1 MQINSFFWR
10 LVLGCTSAVA
20 LCVAGL
26 YWLWLQQLSVTELS
40 ALVACVL
47 AGLWWWIY
55 QLIQP
60 IQKVNAAITDGIL
73 ALKDNDFSISIHDK
87 GYRETT
93 HVVTAYNQ
101 LTEVLRQ
108 ERLTIN
114 QRELLLEKVIQSA
127 PMALVLTN
135 GKHVVYSN
143 VSSRELFAVKGK
155 LEGLDFDALCDALP
169 PELKNVTNLQQ
180 EGLVSFSDGDL
191 SVVYQFQFQEFR
203 LHGRGHFLYLYQ
215 NLSRVMSRKEIEL
228 WKQLIRLIS
237 HEINNSLAPIQS
249 LTHSAKSILQQP
261 EHLPMLEG
269 ILDTISNRSEH
280 LHTFIEQYIQ
290 YAKLPAPEKTA
301 VVLQDFHQKLHTLLG
316 VQSVL
321 DCATKT
327 ALFDETQIEQ
337 VMLNLVKNAKESGS
351 DIADVGFEI
360 RQTANQLSFVVYDR
374 GNGMT
379 ETQLSQALLPFYTT
393 KPKGTGIGLTLC
405 NEIIAAHDGRLRLY
419 NRDHG
424 GLCVSFV
431 LSI

>member
-1 MQINSFFWR
+1 
-10 LVLGCTSAVA
+10 
-20 LCVAGL
+20 
-26 YWLWLQQLSVTELS
+26 
-40 ALVACVL
+40 
-47 AGLWWWIY
+47 
-55 QLIQP
+55 
-60 IQKVNAAITDGIL
+60 
-73 ALKDNDFSISIHDK
+73 
-87 GYRETT
+87 
-93 HVVTAYNQ
+93 
-101 LTEVLRQ
+101 
-108 ERLTIN
+108 
-114 QRELLLEKVIQSA
+114 
-127 PMALVLTN
+127 
-135 GKHVVYSN
+135 
-143 VSSRELFAVKGK
+143 
-155 LEGLDFDALCDALP
+155 
-169 PELKNVTNLQQ
+169 
-180 EGLVSFSDGDL
+180 
-191 SVVYQFQFQEFR
+191 
-203 LHGRGHFLYLYQ
+203 
-215 NLSRVMSRKEIEL
+215 MSRKEIEL
-228 WKQLIRLIS
+228 WKQLIRLNS
-237 HEINNSLAPIQS
+237 LEINNSLAPIQS

-290 YAKLPAPEKTA
+290 YVKLPAPEKTA

-321 DCATKT
+321 DCAAKT

-351 DIADVGFEI
+351 NITDVGFEI
-360 RQTANQLSFVVYDR
+360 RQTANQLSFVVYDW

-405 NEIIAAHDGRLRLY
+405 NEIIAVHDGRLHLY